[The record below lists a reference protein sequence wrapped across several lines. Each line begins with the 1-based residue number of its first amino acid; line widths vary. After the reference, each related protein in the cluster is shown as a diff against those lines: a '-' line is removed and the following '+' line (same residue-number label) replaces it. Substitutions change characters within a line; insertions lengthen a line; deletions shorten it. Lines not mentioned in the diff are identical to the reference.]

1 MSGAVRFGLDVSV
14 AVQSGAES
22 AMLRQL
28 GTVTVTATVTA
39 TAIVIGDCGDRG
51 AVTWPTPTSR
61 QF

>member
-1 MSGAVRFGLDVSV
+1 
-14 AVQSGAES
+14 
-22 AMLRQL
+22 MLRQL

-39 TAIVIGDCGDRG
+39 IAIVIGDCGDRG